1 MKLNLF
7 KSKARRVERGEIYIS
22 AHNYSVK
29 DGKKAANHNVIIFDA
44 MEGEPVAE
52 TVLITHK
59 KDKANEPFNLKKLK
73 SKGWRPD
80 KSSQVTSD
88 KFYSVKESL
97 IRKEANYE
105 I

>member
-59 KDKANEPFNLKKLK
+59 KDKSNTPFNFKKLK
-73 SKGWRPD
+73 SKSWKPD